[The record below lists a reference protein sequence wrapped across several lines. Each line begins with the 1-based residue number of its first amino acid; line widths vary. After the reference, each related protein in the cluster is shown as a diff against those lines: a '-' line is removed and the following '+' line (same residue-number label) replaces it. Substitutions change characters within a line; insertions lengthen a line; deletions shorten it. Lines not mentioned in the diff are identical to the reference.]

1 MDYRQDS
8 HSRLDLGGT
17 WHFAWSETPPAHE
30 YTSAVAFIAAGLT
43 ARPATVPGNFELD
56 LQANGLI
63 PEPFYGMNIAALRRY
78 EAAHIWYWTTFRA
91 APRPGFSAELLFEGL
106 DCYADIYLNGQRVGS
121 TDNML
126 IEHQLPVDGLLREGG
141 NELFI
146 HIKPAI
152 EQARKYDYPPTLL
165 ALRANYDSLFVRKAP
180 HMYGWDIM
188 PRALSAGLW
197 RPVWL
202 QYRPV
207 ERLETAFLETLKLEK
222 GYALLGLHFEA
233 CTIAQPSDIC
243 EIKIT
248 GTCGDSIFA
257 ATHRALFQAGQF
269 SFRVENP
276 QLWQPRGRGEANLY
290 HVTVTLLKNGQE
302 LDHLTL
308 KHGIR
313 TIRLERTSVTDM
325 LGKGEFCFWVNGERL
340 FVKGTNWVPLD
351 AYHSRDASR
360 IPQAVAMAEEIG
372 CNMFRCWGG
381 NVYEN
386 DLFFSLCDEKGI
398 LIWQDFAMA
407 CGIYPHA
414 PEFCQRLEAE
424 ARQVVR
430 RLRQHPSL
438 ALWAGDNECDQSYT
452 YKERKRDPNSNILTR
467 KVLPDI
473 LKEEDWTRPYLP
485 SSPYVDAEAYKMG
498 EPYLTENHLWGPR
511 DYFKSNF
518 YKDSLCHFASEIG
531 YHGCPSPKSLR
542 KFLSP
547 DKLWPYQNNEEWL
560 LHSTSPIPGVNIYD
574 YRVELMAKQVK
585 ELFGAIPDNLEDF
598 AFASQASQAEAKK
611 FFVELFRAHKWRRTG
626 IIWWNLLDGWP
637 QLSDA
642 IVDYYFEKKLA
653 FDYIKRAQA
662 PLCLTLRE
670 PQSWGQE
677 LVAVNDTREEL
688 PLSYQVRDL
697 DSGET
702 LAEGQTTAAPDA
714 VTVLGKIPFFASQKR
729 FYVLTWQSALG
740 AGINHYLSGHPPFS
754 LAQYRA
760 WLAAFQSISSQPSA
774 FSQKSG

>member
-1 MDYRQDS
+1 MDYRQNS
-8 HSRLDLGGT
+8 CSRLDLGGS
-17 WHFAWSETPPAHE
+17 WHFAWSETPPARE
-30 YTSAVAFIAAGLT
+30 YTSAAAVAAAGLT
-43 ARPATVPGNFELD
+43 GYPAAVPGNFELD

-78 EAAHIWYWTTFRA
+78 EAAHIWYWTTFRG
-91 APRPGFSAELLFEGL
+91 APRPGFDAELLFEGL

-126 IEHQLPVDGLLREGG
+126 IEHLLAVDGLLREGE

-152 EQARKYDYPPTLL
+152 DEARKYDYPPTLL
-165 ALRANYDSLFVRKAP
+165 ALRSNYDSLYVRKAP
-180 HMYGWDIM
+180 HMYGWDIT

-197 RPVWL
+197 RPIWL

-207 ERLETAFLETLKLEK
+207 ERLEAAFLETLKLEK
-222 GYALLGLHFEA
+222 GYAVLGLHFRA
-233 CTIAQPSDIC
+233 HTIAQPSDIC
-243 EIKIT
+243 EVKVT
-248 GTCGDSIFA
+248 GICGDSIFS

-276 QLWQPRGRGEANLY
+276 RLWQPRGRGEANLY

-302 LDHLTL
+302 LDHLALT
-308 KHGIR
+308 HGIR

-325 LGKGEFCFWVNGERL
+325 LGKGEFCFWVNGEKL

-351 AYHSRDASR
+351 AYHSRDLTR
-360 IPQAVAMAEEIG
+360 IPQAIALAEELG
-372 CNMFRCWGG
+372 CNMLRCWGG

-386 DLFFSLCDEKGI
+386 DLFYDLCDQKGI

-407 CGIYPHA
+407 CSVYPHTT
-414 PEFCQRLEAE
+414 EFCQRLATE

-430 RLRQHPSL
+430 RLRQHASL

-467 KVLPDI
+467 KVLPDV

-485 SSPYVDAEAYKMG
+485 SSPYVDAEAYKAG

-511 DYFKSNF
+511 DYFKSSF
-518 YKDSLCHFASEIG
+518 YQDSLCHFASEIG

-560 LHSTSPIPGVNIYD
+560 LHSTSPVPGVNIYD

-585 ELFGAIPDNLEDF
+585 ELFGEIPDNLEDF
-598 AFASQASQAEAKK
+598 AFASQVSQAEAKK
-611 FFVELFRAHKWRRTG
+611 FFIELFRAHKWRRTG

-662 PLCLTLRE
+662 SLCLMLRE
-670 PQSWGQE
+670 PQRWGQE
-677 LVAVNDTREEL
+677 LVVVNDTREEL
-688 PLSYQVRDL
+688 PLNYRVRDL
-697 DSGET
+697 DNGET
-702 LAEGQTTAAPDA
+702 LAESAATAAPEA
-714 VTVLGKIPFFASQKR
+714 VTVLDKIPFFASQKR
-729 FYVLTWQSALG
+729 FYVLSWQSPLG
-740 AGINHYLSGHPPFS
+740 EGINHYLSGHPPFS
-754 LAQYRA
+754 LAQYRQ
-760 WLAAFQSISSQPSA
+760 WSSTLAFEILETAKIS
-774 FSQKSG
+774 KK